1 MSAPRPLKKSQYV
14 ALSDFRYQLRRFLAF
29 SEAAAKSAGVTPL
42 QYLLMLHV
50 RGFPGRDWASVA
62 ELAERLQLQHHGVVA
77 LITRCEAAGLV
88 RRQRSSVDGRVVEI
102 HLQPLGLKLL
112 EQLAAQ
118 HQAELRSL
126 RDTFHVE
133 RITEFNDGD

>member
-77 LITRCEAAGLV
+77 LITRCETAGLV